1 MFFEEE
7 NFSSPPNFKYEETIS
22 KESDCLSNCNT
33 FDLYKEKNNDIIL
46 ITPCIDPINF
56 NNEEFNINLINLN
69 NNEITKK
76 LSGHKDRI
84 LSVKLFQNPKT
95 KNIYLLSVD
104 KGHNI
109 IIWDIEKNFQK
120 IFEKKFEYE
129 LNTFIY
135 SALIIFGESN
145 TWVVA
150 SSISEKNKTLV
161 IDMSDMNKSEN
172 FVEIKESEN
181 IPIYCLLYWFNK
193 NEENEKDKHNII
205 QCGKNRILITQ
216 FPSDTTYYSIHQNPI
231 KYYSGCIIYQLK
243 EKDYLAISSCS
254 GSIIIFDLEEKNIVK
269 NFDISGGVHL
279 FSFIKWNENYL
290 MVIDT
295 RNKKLIIMNMDNN
308 YKIVS
313 RNYLPELGIGV
324 YMKKLRHPKYGES
337 VLISGKDWTI
347 KLFTLKGVM
356 RSIDDDDYE

>member
-1 MFFEEE
+1 MFFEDE

-33 FDLYKEKNNDIIL
+33 FDLYKENNDDIIL
-46 ITPCIDPINF
+46 ITPSIDPINF
-56 NNEEFNINLINLN
+56 NNEEFDINLINLN
-69 NNEITKK
+69 TNEIIKK

-95 KNIYLLSVD
+95 KNTYLLSVD

-109 IIWDIEKNFQK
+109 IIWDKEKNFQK
-120 IFEKKFEYE
+120 IFETKFEYE

-145 TWVVA
+145 TWIVA

-161 IDMSDMNKSEN
+161 IDMNKKEN
-172 FVEIKESEN
+172 FIEIKESEN
-181 IPIYCLLYWFNK
+181 IPVYCLLYWFNE
-193 NEENEKDKHNII
+193 NAENEKDKHNII

-216 FPSDTTYYSIHQNPI
+216 FPSNTTYFSILQNPI
-231 KYYSGCIIYQLK
+231 KYYSGSIIYKLK

-254 GSIIIFDLEEKNIVK
+254 GTILIVDLDEKNIVK

-295 RNKKLIIMNMDNN
+295 RNKKLIIMDMVNN

-324 YMKKLRHPKYGES
+324 YMKKLRHSKYGES

-347 KLFTLKGVM
+347 KLFTLRGVM
-356 RSIDDDDYE
+356 RIIDDYYY

>member
-33 FDLYKEKNNDIIL
+33 FDLYNEKNNDIIL

-95 KNIYLLSVD
+95 KNIYLLSID

-161 IDMSDMNKSEN
+161 IDMSDMNKREN

-216 FPSDTTYYSIHQNPI
+216 FPGNTTYYSIIQNPI

-254 GSIIIFDLEEKNIVK
+254 GAIIIFDLEEKNIVK

-295 RNKKLIIMNMDNN
+295 RNKKLIIMDMTNN

-356 RSIDDDDYE
+356 RIMDNDDFE

>member
-1 MFFEEE
+1 MFFEDE

-33 FDLYKEKNNDIIL
+33 FDLYNEKNNDIIL
-46 ITPCIDPINF
+46 ITPSIDPINF
-56 NNEEFNINLINLN
+56 NNEEFDINLINLN
-69 NNEITKK
+69 TNEIIKK

-95 KNIYLLSVD
+95 KNTYLLSVD

-109 IIWDIEKNFQK
+109 IIWDKEKNFQK
-120 IFEKKFEYE
+120 IFETKFEYE

-145 TWVVA
+145 TWIVA

-161 IDMSDMNKSEN
+161 IDMNKKEN
-172 FVEIKESEN
+172 FIEIKESEN
-181 IPIYCLLYWFNK
+181 IPVYCLLYWFNE
-193 NEENEKDKHNII
+193 NAENEKDKHNII

-216 FPSDTTYYSIHQNPI
+216 FPSNTTYFSILQNPI
-231 KYYSGCIIYQLK
+231 KYYSGSIIYKLK

-254 GSIIIFDLEEKNIVK
+254 GTILIVDLDEKNIVK

-295 RNKKLIIMNMDNN
+295 RNKKLIIMDMVNN

-324 YMKKLRHPKYGES
+324 YMKKLRHSKYGES

-356 RSIDDDDYE
+356 RIIDDDN